1 MKSMI
6 MLLILLI
13 PFLLLAQNK
22 DESGGNK
29 MSSDAGFWMDKISS
43 DSEMRIRMMDMIIGK
58 TTGNN
63 KEMLKLVDAILKNTE
78 MREMI
83 IAENNK
89 QTRNEDISVEPRG
102 MTNGVTKENKMSG
115 VKTVPRKK

>member
-6 MLLILLI
+6 MLLILLM

-22 DESGGNK
+22 DESNSTK
-29 MSSDAGFWMDKISS
+29 MNSDAGFWMDKISS
-43 DSEMRIRMMDMIIGK
+43 DSEMRIKMMDMIIGK
-58 TTGNN
+58 TTRNN
-63 KEMLKLVDAILKNTE
+63 KEMLKLVDAILNNTE

-83 IAENNK
+83 ISENNIK
-89 QTRNEDISVEPRG
+89 TRNEDISVEPRG
-102 MTNGVTKENKMSG
+102 MTNGAIKENKMSG

>member
-1 MKSMI
+1 

-22 DESGGNK
+22 DESGTTGISN
-29 MSSDAGFWMDKISS
+29 DAGIWMDKISS
-43 DSEMRIRMMDMIIGK
+43 DSEMRVEMINMIIGK

-63 KEMLKLVDAILKNTE
+63 EERLKLVDAILNNTE

-83 IAENNK
+83 FSENNIK
-89 QTRNEDISVEPRG
+89 SRDGDISVEPRG
-102 MTNGVTKENKMSG
+102 MTSGVVKEKEMSG